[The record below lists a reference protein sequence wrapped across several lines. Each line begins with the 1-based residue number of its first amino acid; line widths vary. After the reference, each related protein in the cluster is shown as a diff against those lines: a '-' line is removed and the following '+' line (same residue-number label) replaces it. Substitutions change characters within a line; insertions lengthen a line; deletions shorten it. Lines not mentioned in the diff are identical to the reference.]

1 MKRDYTDG
9 VKEDVVFFTGTE
21 VEKTP
26 TYGLKTLF
34 VVGMQDADKISELAI
49 NNECNHIYLG
59 ANHSLTYIEY
69 ETYYPLVQTINTLLK
84 KDFHVTLD
92 IRASSGGNFT
102 ELLTNEKF
110 TIVYALPVESIMS
123 MRGNIVVKIDDK
135 DFKATNP
142 GVWCWS
148 VRDMIQDEHF
158 TEWGEYTKDES
169 I

>member
-1 MKRDYTDG
+1 M
-9 VKEDVVFFTGTE
+9 EDLNF
-21 VEKTP
+21 
-26 TYGLKTLF
+26 
-34 VVGMQDADKISELAI
+34 
-49 NNECNHIYLG
+49 
-59 ANHSLTYIEY
+59 
-69 ETYYPLVQTINTLLK
+69 
-84 KDFHVTLD
+84 TLD
-92 IRASSGGNFT
+92 IRASSGGSFT

-158 TEWGEYTKDES
+158 TEWGEYTKDET